1 VQALVREGL
10 EGLFPKQCK
19 EWHVRKKHVHEIF
32 MQERREKNSAVAR
45 DLADT
50 EESLQHVL
58 REEVVDHVISIF
70 PYVLVQSY
78 PRSNAEGVF
87 LIQVIGSWWPLFQRK
102 RDGKYGPSMCEFH

>member
-1 VQALVREGL
+1 
-10 EGLFPKQCK
+10 
-19 EWHVRKKHVHEIF
+19 

-58 REEVVDHVISIF
+58 REKVVDHVISIF

-78 PRSNAEGVF
+78 PRSNAEGLLDLGHWTVVAS
-87 LIQVIGSWWPLFQRK
+87 LPA
-102 RDGKYGPSMCEFH
+102 